1 MRKILLL
8 IPFLFISVKPYQQ
21 VITHNDTVKS
31 LDTIQLVK
39 TVDTISMEIEKSKRL
54 DVKKNKLKEELNR
67 LKKEKRKQ
75 AREERQL
82 KKAMEKFNNRGI

>member
-21 VITHNDTVKS
+21 VITPNDTVKS

-54 DVKKNKLKEELNR
+54 DVKKNRLKEELNR

-75 AREERQL
+75 EREERQL

>member
-1 MRKILLL
+1 MRKIVLL

-21 VITHNDTVKS
+21 VIINDTVKS

-67 LKKEKRKQ
+67 LKKEKR
-75 AREERQL
+75 EEMQL

>member
-1 MRKILLL
+1 MRKIVLL

-21 VITHNDTVKS
+21 VLTINDTVKS

-39 TVDTISMEIEKSKRL
+39 TVDTISMEIEKYKRL

-75 AREERQL
+75 EREEKQL

>member
-21 VITHNDTVKS
+21 VITTNDTVQS

-67 LKKEKRKQ
+67 LKKEKRKEE
-75 AREERQL
+75 REERQL
-82 KKAMEKFNNRGI
+82 KKAMEKFNNMGI

>member
-1 MRKILLL
+1 MRKIVLL

-21 VITHNDTVKS
+21 VIIQNDTVKS

-54 DVKKNKLKEELNR
+54 DVKKNRLKEELNR
-67 LKKEKRKQ
+67 LKKEKR
-75 AREERQL
+75 EERQL
-82 KKAMEKFNNRGI
+82 KKAMENFNNRGI

>member
-1 MRKILLL
+1 MRKIVLL

-21 VITHNDTVKS
+21 VITFNDTVQS

-39 TVDTISMEIEKSKRL
+39 TVDTISMEIEKYKRL
-54 DVKKNKLKEELNR
+54 DVKKNRLKEELNR
-67 LKKEKRKQ
+67 LKKEKL
-75 AREERQL
+75 EERQL

>member
-1 MRKILLL
+1 MRKLLLL

-21 VITHNDTVKS
+21 VITTNDTVKS

-67 LKKEKRKQ
+67 LKKEKRKEE
-75 AREERQL
+75 REERQL